1 MMKIVV
7 QIRVVQDV
15 KKKAMQREIRM
26 LTEENQQLRRYTLL
40 TSLGITLS
48 LAIGL
53 VKVIRNH

>member
-1 MMKIVV
+1 M
-7 QIRVVQDV
+7 

-26 LTEENQQLRRYTLL
+26 LAEENQQLRRYTLL

>member
-26 LTEENQQLRRYTLL
+26 LAEENQQLRRYTLL

>member
-15 KKKAMQREIRM
+15 KKKAMQQEIRM
-26 LTEENQQLRRYTLL
+26 LAEENQQLRRYTLL